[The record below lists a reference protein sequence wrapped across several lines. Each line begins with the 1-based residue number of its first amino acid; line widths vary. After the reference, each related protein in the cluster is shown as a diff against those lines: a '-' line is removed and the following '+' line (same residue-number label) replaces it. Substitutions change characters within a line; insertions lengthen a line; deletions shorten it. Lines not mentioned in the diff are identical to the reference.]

1 MTLPAPLLFFIF
13 AIASGTTAR
22 SCKSTPKA
30 AAQTAPKVVQKGSQV
45 SAVKMSRGYCYGR
58 CPVYSIEVQSNGL
71 VRYSGK
77 QFVEKE
83 GIYEKTFTPAAV
95 GNLIQEF
102 NNARVDT
109 MKTTYERL
117 LSDMPSIN
125 YTFTFSDGQT
135 KEVEN
140 AHYGPQVLAKLAQ
153 RMDELVQTPDY
164 SWKRI
169 AAKVEE

>member
-22 SCKSTPKA
+22 SCKSTPKVV
-30 AAQTAPKVVQKGSQV
+30 AQTPQKVTPKAPQV

-58 CPVYSIEVQSNGL
+58 CPVYSIEIKSNGL
-71 VRYSGK
+71 VRYSGR

-83 GIYEKTFTPAAV
+83 GIYEKTFAPAAV
-95 GNLIQEF
+95 GNLLQEL
-102 NNARVDT
+102 NSARVDT

-125 YTFTFSDGQT
+125 YTFTFADGQT
-135 KEVEN
+135 KEIEN
-140 AHYGPQVLAKLAQ
+140 AHYGPQVLAKMAQ
-153 RMDELVQTPDY
+153 KIDELVQMPDY